1 LVITQCISRVP
12 FSIISVTRNNL
23 QGLAT
28 TFVSIRAQTVLGL
41 HEWIVVDG
49 ASSDGTVDFLRSMP
63 ALAAIW
69 TSRPDDGIYDAM
81 NRAIERA
88 SGEYLIF
95 LNAGDRLAHPEVLAQ
110 LHQVLLSRP
119 DPSVR
124 LGWYKLHVAPG
135 SRPLLRSSRA
145 PSYLRHGLPT
155 SHQAILYPRGIFD
168 HLRYDKSYKICGDY
182 ALTAAIWKSGYPFT
196 RIPVTIAS
204 FTRDG
209 VSTRS
214 QRTLSTEA
222 TTVQREILHLPTW
235 QRTLSRGFR
244 SVNAVGLRVLGRLG

>member
-1 LVITQCISRVP
+1 MTQCIRVAP
-12 FSIISVTRNNL
+12 FSIISITRNNL
-23 QGLAT
+23 HGLAT
-28 TFVSIRAQTVLGL
+28 TFSSIQVQSVQGL

-49 ASSDGTVDFLRSMP
+49 DSSDGTVDFLRSLP
-63 ALAAIW
+63 TLAAIW

-88 SGEYLIF
+88 SGDYLIF
-95 LNAGDRLAHPEVLAQ
+95 LNAGDRLAHPEVLDQ
-110 LHQVLLSRP
+110 LHRVLLSQP

-124 LGWYKLHVAPG
+124 LGWYMLHVAPG
-135 SRPLLRSSRA
+135 SRALLRGSRP

-155 SHQAILYPRGIFD
+155 SHQAILYPRRIFD
-168 HLRYDKSYKICGDY
+168 HLRYDESYKICGDY
-182 ALTAAIWKSGYPFT
+182 ALTAEIWKSGYPFT
-196 RIPVTIAS
+196 RIPVTVAS

-214 QRTLSTEA
+214 QRTLSSEA
-222 TTVQREILHLPTW
+222 ALVQREILHLPAW

-244 SVNAVGLRVLGRLG
+244 SVNAMGLRVLGRLE